1 MKNHL
6 CTYAHTKYIHTIC
19 IPEYYIHIA
28 YKHMYAYVYESAL
41 EVTALTRV
49 RGLAMVLV
57 VTVSQAV

>member
-1 MKNHL
+1 
-6 CTYAHTKYIHTIC
+6 
-19 IPEYYIHIA
+19 
-28 YKHMYAYVYESAL
+28 MYAYVYESAL